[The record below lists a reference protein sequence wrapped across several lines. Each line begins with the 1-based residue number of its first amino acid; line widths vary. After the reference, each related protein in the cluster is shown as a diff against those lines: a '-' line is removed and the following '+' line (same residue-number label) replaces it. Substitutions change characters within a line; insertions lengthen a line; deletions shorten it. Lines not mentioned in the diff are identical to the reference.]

1 MLVFGSMLKTGLSV
15 AAHLDATVVDMR
27 FVKPLDEALIKQL
40 ASEHAFIVTLEEN
53 AVQGGAGS
61 AVNESLAKTGYRG
74 LVLNLGIPD
83 AFIQPEKPAEMIKA
97 SGLDADSILQRI
109 LDHQAAFRT

>member
-1 MLVFGSMLKTGLSV
+1 
-15 AAHLDATVVDMR
+15 
-27 FVKPLDEALIKQL
+27 
-40 ASEHAFIVTLEEN
+40 VTLEEN

-61 AVNESLAKTGYRG
+61 AVNESLTRTGYRG

-83 AFIQPEKPAEMIKA
+83 EFIQPEKPAEMIKA

-109 LDHQAAFRT
+109 RDHQAAFGN